1 MLQLR
6 WFLPNELG
14 LNITDS
20 IAHAEDYDG
29 SFYVAFSDVLM
40 HISADGQLLWRT
52 SCENSSLFW
61 PVSIEIGDTG
71 ISVLYDNLFGI
82 NNMHTEVRFST
93 DGTMQYITQRAIPK
107 EA

>member
-1 MLQLR
+1 M
-6 WFLPNELG
+6 
-14 LNITDS
+14 
-20 IAHAEDYDG
+20 
-29 SFYVAFSDVLM
+29 AFSDVLM